1 MHFNFFVTQ
10 LLWKR
15 DCVMPRPNGTQL
27 SFAVWYKVDLS
38 YAACHHVWIWSNVIV
53 VQLAKH

>member
-1 MHFNFFVTQ
+1 
-10 LLWKR
+10 
-15 DCVMPRPNGTQL
+15 MPRPNGTQL
-27 SFAVWYKVDLS
+27 SFAVWYKVDLP